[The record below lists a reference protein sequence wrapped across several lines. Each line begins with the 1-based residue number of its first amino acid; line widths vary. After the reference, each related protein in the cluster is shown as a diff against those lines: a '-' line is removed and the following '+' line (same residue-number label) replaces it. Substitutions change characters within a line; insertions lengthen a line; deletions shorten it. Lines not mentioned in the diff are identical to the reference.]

1 LDTKKNGGEKIEM
14 LKKIRIIA
22 AIAAAVI
29 LAAALYGP
37 LRVFSFRIM
46 EPKFIVPVATTE
58 AKVRSDSYGNGTFGA
73 KRRGGRLHLGVDLSA
88 PVGTPV
94 YAAKSG
100 NAVSKHSRGMGNFV
114 VINHIDGSRTVY
126 GHLLKTFVDPRGEK
140 VKRGDIIGEVGKT
153 GNAWNPCMV
162 AHLHFEIWVG
172 DQPVDPMAGYM
183 QVK

>member
-1 LDTKKNGGEKIEM
+1 M
-14 LKKIRIIA
+14 LKKIRVIA
-22 AIAAAVI
+22 VIAAAVI
-29 LAAALYGP
+29 IAAVLYRP
-37 LRVFSFRIM
+37 LRIFSFHIL

-58 AKVRSDSYGNGTFGA
+58 AKIRSDCYGDGTFGA
-73 KRRGGRLHLGVDLSA
+73 KRRGGRLHLGVDLTA

-162 AHLHFEIWVG
+162 AHLHFEIWVDG
-172 DQPVDPMAGYM
+172 QPVDPMAGYM